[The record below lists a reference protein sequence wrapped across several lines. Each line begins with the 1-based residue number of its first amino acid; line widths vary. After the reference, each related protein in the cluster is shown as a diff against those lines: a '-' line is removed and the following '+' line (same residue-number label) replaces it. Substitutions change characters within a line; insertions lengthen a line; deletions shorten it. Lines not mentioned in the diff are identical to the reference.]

1 MLPKI
6 NINSISGLQ
15 YFQLLRY
22 GTLLL
27 ISIVF
32 AKSGLTVDAIGDYEV
47 FLFIATLACSFWING
62 IIQSFLPL
70 FRNNNSIKQA
80 GDKSPELFN
89 VFVLISLFSFL
100 AIVVLVL
107 FQFFYSGVLQNSDSN
122 PYFLLLLIYV
132 FFSSP
137 AYLVEYFYLLKNKA
151 GGMLKYGILTFAAQL
166 FLMAIPAFL
175 GMSMLISIIGLVI
188 ISLVRYVWLIVL
200 LRKYAQFTLSRHFIK
215 EHLHLAWPLIISSL
229 LGSSA
234 QYVDGFLV
242 LNKFGADTFA
252 IFRYG
257 AKEFPLVILMAN
269 ALSTA
274 MAAEFSV
281 KDKQMDALKT
291 LRDKTTRL
299 MHLLF
304 PVTIVLIVFSNW
316 LYPRIFSESF
326 ASGAVIFN
334 IYLLLIISRLLFPH
348 SILIGLKKTKII
360 MYASVADLAV
370 NVVLSIAFIYFW
382 GIEGVAFA
390 TFIAYAVQK
399 IIWIIYIKRVLGI
412 LPNQYIPIFV
422 WVIYSIITLAAFYVV
437 Y

>member
-1 MLPKI
+1 MLPRV
-6 NINSISGLQ
+6 NINNISGLQ

-22 GTLLL
+22 GTLLI

-32 AKSGLTVDAIGDYEV
+32 AKSGLSVEAIGDYEV
-47 FLFIATLACSFWING
+47 FLFIASLTCSFWING
-62 IIQSFLPL
+62 TIQSFLPL
-70 FRNNNSIKQA
+70 FRDNNSITQT
-80 GDKSPELFN
+80 GGKSPELFN

-100 AIVVLVL
+100 AIVALVL
-107 FQFFYSGVLQNSDSN
+107 FQFFFSGVFWNTDSI
-122 PYFLLLLIYV
+122 PYFFLLLIYV

-137 AYLVEYFYLLKNKA
+137 AYLVEYFYLLKNEA
-151 GGMLKYGILTFAAQL
+151 AGMLKYGILTFAAQL
-166 FLMAIPAFL
+166 LLMAVPALF
-175 GMSMLISIIGLVI
+175 GMSIQISIIGLVI
-188 ISLVRYVWLIVL
+188 ISLVRYVWLIIL
-200 LRKYAQFTLSRHFIK
+200 LRKYAHITFSKKFIR
-215 EHLHLAWPLIISSL
+215 EHLHLAWPLIVSSL

-242 LNKFGADTFA
+242 LHKFDADTFA

-257 AKEFPLVILMAN
+257 AKEFPLVLLMAN
-269 ALSTA
+269 ALSAA
-274 MAAEFSV
+274 MISEFSV
-281 KDKQMDALKT
+281 KDKQIGALKT

-304 PVTIVLIVFSNW
+304 PVTIVLIIFSGW

-326 ASGAVIFN
+326 ASSAVIFN

-348 SILIGLKKTKII
+348 TILIGLKKTKII
-360 MYASVADLAV
+360 MYAALAELSV
-370 NVVLSIAFIYFW
+370 NIVLSIAFIYFW

-412 LPNQYIPIFV
+412 LPNQYIPIFA
-422 WVIYSIITLAAFYVV
+422 WVIYSAITIIVFYAV

>member
-32 AKSGLTVDAIGDYEV
+32 AKSGLTVDAIGEYEV

-70 FRNNNSIKQA
+70 FRNNNSINET

-89 VFVLISLFSFL
+89 VFVLISLFSFF

-107 FQFFYSGVLQNSDSN
+107 FQLFFSGVFQDSDSN
-122 PYFLLLLIYV
+122 LYFLLLLIYV

-137 AYLVEYFYLLKNKA
+137 AYLVEYFYLLKNKPV
-151 GGMLKYGILTFAAQL
+151 GMLKYGILTFAAQFL
-166 FLMAIPAFL
+166 LMAIPAFL
-175 GMSMLISIIGLVI
+175 GMSMLNSIIGLVI
-188 ISLVRYVWLIVL
+188 ISLVRYVWLIAL
-200 LRKYAQFTLSRHFIK
+200 LRKYAQFTLSGNFIK
-215 EHLHLAWPLIISSL
+215 EHLHLAWPLVISSL

-242 LNKFGADTFA
+242 LNKFDTDTFA

-274 MAAEFSV
+274 MTAEFSV

-291 LRDKTTRL
+291 LRHKTKRL

-304 PVTIVLIVFSNW
+304 PVTIALIIFSNW

-326 ASGAVIFN
+326 TSSAVIFN

-360 MYASVADLAV
+360 MYASVADLSV
-370 NVVLSIAFIYFW
+370 NVVLSIVFIYFW

-390 TFIAYAVQK
+390 TFVAYAVQK

-412 LPNQYIPIFV
+412 LPNQYIPIFI
-422 WVIYSIITLAAFYVV
+422 WVIYSTITMAAFIAV

>member
-22 GTLLL
+22 GTLLI

-32 AKSGLTVDAIGDYEV
+32 AKSGLTIEAIGTYEV
-47 FLFIATLACSFWING
+47 FLFIASLTCSFWING

-70 FRNNNSIKQA
+70 FQNNNSIRQT
-80 GDKSPELFN
+80 GGKSPELFN
-89 VFVLISLFSFL
+89 AFVLISLFSFL
-100 AIVVLVL
+100 VIAFLVL
-107 FQFFYSGVLQNSDSN
+107 YQFSFAGVLANTN
-122 PYFLLLLIYV
+122 KIPYFSLLLIYI
-132 FFSSP
+132 FISSP
-137 AYLVEYFYLLKNKA
+137 AFLVEYFYLLKNKA
-151 GGMLKYGILTFAAQL
+151 WWMLKYGIATFAAQL
-166 FLMAIPAFL
+166 LLMAVPAFL
-175 GMSMLISIIGLVI
+175 GMSMQISIIGLVV
-188 ISLVRYVWLIVL
+188 ISLVRYAWVIIL
-200 LRKYAQFTLSRHFIK
+200 LRKYAQFTLSVKFIK
-215 EHLHLAWPLIISSL
+215 EHLHLAWPLIITSL

-234 QYVDGFLV
+234 QYVDSFLV
-242 LNKFGADTFA
+242 LNKFDADTFA

-257 AKEFPLVILMAN
+257 AKEFPLVLLMAN

-274 MAAEFSV
+274 MTAEFSV
-281 KDKQMDALKT
+281 KDKLMEALKT
-291 LRDKTTRL
+291 LRDKTKRL

-304 PVTIVLIVFSNW
+304 PVTIVLIIFSTW

-326 ASGAVIFN
+326 ASSAVIFN

-348 SILIGLKKTKII
+348 SILIGLKMTKII
-360 MYASVADLAV
+360 MYASMADLAV
-370 NVVLSIAFIYFW
+370 NIVLSIAFINFW

-399 IIWIIYIKRVLGI
+399 LIWVVYIKRVLGI
-412 LPNQYIPIFV
+412 LPNQYIPMLV
-422 WVIYSIITLAAFYVV
+422 WVIYSTITLAAFFVV

>member
-1 MLPKI
+1 MLLKV
-6 NINSISGLQ
+6 NINNISGLQ
-15 YFQLLRY
+15 YFQLLRF
-22 GTLLL
+22 GTLLI

-32 AKSGLTVDAIGDYEV
+32 AKSGLTVEAIGDYEV
-47 FLFIATLACSFWING
+47 FLFITALTCSFWING

-70 FRNNNSIKQA
+70 FRNNNSFELK
-80 GDKSPELFN
+80 GGKSPELFN
-89 VFVLISLFSFL
+89 VFVLISLFSFM
-100 AIVVLVL
+100 VVVLLVL
-107 FQFFYSGVLQNSDSN
+107 FQFFFSGILTNTDSI
-122 PYFLLLLIYV
+122 PFFFLLLTYV

-151 GGMLKYGILTFAAQL
+151 GWMLKYGILTFSAQL
-166 FLMAIPAFL
+166 LLMAVPAFM
-175 GMSMLISIIGLVI
+175 GMSVQISIIGLVI
-188 ISLVRYVWLIVL
+188 ISLVRYVWLIIL
-200 LRKYAQFTLSRHFIK
+200 LRKYAHITLSKNFIK

-229 LGSSA
+229 IGSSA

-257 AKEFPLVILMAN
+257 AKEFPLVLLMAN

-274 MAAEFSV
+274 MTTEFSV
-281 KDKQMDALKT
+281 KENQISALKM

-304 PVTIVLIVFSNW
+304 PVTIVLIIFSSW

-326 ASGAVIFN
+326 SSSAVIFN

-360 MYASVADLAV
+360 MYAAVADLSV
-370 NVVLSIAFIYFW
+370 NIILSITFIYFW

-422 WVIYSIITLAAFYVV
+422 WVIYSTLTIIAFYAV

>member
-47 FLFIATLACSFWING
+47 FLFIASLACSFWING

-70 FRNNNSIKQA
+70 FRNNNSIKQS

-100 AIVVLVL
+100 TIVVLVL
-107 FQFFYSGVLQNSDSN
+107 FQFFYSGVLNNADSN
-122 PYFLLLLIYV
+122 PYFPLLLIYV
-132 FFSSP
+132 FISSP

-151 GGMLKYGILTFAAQL
+151 GGMLKYGMLTFAAQL
-166 FLMAIPAFL
+166 LLMAIPAFL

-188 ISLVRYVWLIVL
+188 ISLVRNVWLIVL

-274 MAAEFSV
+274 MTAEFSV

-304 PVTIVLIVFSNW
+304 PVTIVLIIFSNW

-326 ASGAVIFN
+326 ASSAVIFN

-348 SILIGLKKTKII
+348 SILIGLKKTKIV

-390 TFIAYAVQK
+390 TLIAYAVQK

-422 WVIYSIITLAAFYVV
+422 WVIYSTITVAAFFVV